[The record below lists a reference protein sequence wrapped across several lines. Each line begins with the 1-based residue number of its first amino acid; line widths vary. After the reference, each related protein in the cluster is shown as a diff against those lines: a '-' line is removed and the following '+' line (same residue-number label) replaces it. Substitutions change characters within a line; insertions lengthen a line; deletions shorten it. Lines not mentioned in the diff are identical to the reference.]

1 VAIAYT
7 GVWLALALLFSI
19 VFRSAATAA
28 LVTLG
33 LWFFMTLLWPL
44 LAPYIVV
51 YLVPTDNVNT
61 LVFAVQAA
69 ARLSPVTLFS
79 EVVSVILDP
88 SNRTLLPIYLSLPQ
102 LQGAVL
108 GAPLPWGE
116 SVMIVWP
123 QIVGLVASTILLFVI
138 GYVVFQRQE
147 VRA

>member
-1 VAIAYT
+1 M
-7 GVWLALALLFSI
+7 L
-19 VFRSAATAA
+19 A
-28 LVTLG
+28 LVTLS
-33 LWFFMTLLWPL
+33 
-44 LAPYIVV
+44 
-51 YLVPTDNVNT
+51 
-61 LVFAVQAA
+61 AV
-69 ARLSPVTLFS
+69 PVTLFS

-138 GYVVFQRQE
+138 GYVVFQRQA